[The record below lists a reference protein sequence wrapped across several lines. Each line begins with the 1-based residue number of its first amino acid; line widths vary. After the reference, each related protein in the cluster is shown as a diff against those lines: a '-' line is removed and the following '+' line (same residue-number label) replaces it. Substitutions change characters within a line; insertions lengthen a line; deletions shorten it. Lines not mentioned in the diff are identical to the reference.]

1 MSLSRLSSTFIL
13 TLTATFLWY
22 NDRAVMTSFDI
33 YTVKESDSI
42 QPLSPQSHFS
52 AVDCFYRDFFAEPPK
67 IALLPV
73 LFMFHKT
80 HCTYA
85 CKYCINA
92 DNSVLC
98 IDETCKMRYN
108 KYIKFYWPNSFDFL
122 WKGRIGYDRYAQ
134 HIMAL

>member
-1 MSLSRLSSTFIL
+1 
-13 TLTATFLWY
+13 
-22 NDRAVMTSFDI
+22 MTSFDI

-42 QPLSPQSHFS
+42 QPLSAQSHFS

-67 IALLPV
+67 IVLLPI

-98 IDETCKMRYN
+98 ID
-108 KYIKFYWPNSFDFL
+108 
-122 WKGRIGYDRYAQ
+122 
-134 HIMAL
+134 